1 MSIAMKLH
9 LESGPTIKPVT
20 LESLSQIKGEP
31 FAILSIDDDTY
42 IQCAEQGDSPNEYV
56 LEYQAGS
63 SGEHYSAVDEPITL
77 DRVVAAFSKYLRGDP
92 SWRDDFE
99 WEKMDLE

>member
-1 MSIAMKLH
+1 MNVQ
-9 LESGPTIKPVT
+9 LESGKTIEGVT
-20 LESLSQIKGEP
+20 AESLSQIKGEA

-42 IQCAEQGDSPNEYV
+42 IQCAEQVDPPDEYV

-63 SGEHYSAVDEPITL
+63 VDEHYSAVDEPITL

-92 SWRDDFE
+92 TWQGDFA
-99 WEKMDLE
+99 WEKMDLS